1 MTPVFLRRPCAAAN
15 RRFFVRFGPA
25 CRIGTLMLAL
35 IGAPAAVTAQQVAP
49 TATPPE
55 EAATAVLVTLEGFT
69 LIPELTEDGAPVLD
83 DAGTPVMIRVPLA
96 ESVVTP
102 GDRVLYVI
110 TLDNQTADPATDVQL
125 GAQVAAEVE
134 LDPFSFTGPDGL
146 EIAWAD
152 AETPDVFRPVFE
164 QIDGEEVMTADLE
177 TLRRLQL
184 TLPELA
190 PTEQFQ
196 VTYFVTLR

>member
-1 MTPVFLRRPCAAAN
+1 M
-15 RRFFVRFGPA
+15 
-25 CRIGTLMLAL
+25 ILAL

-55 EAATAVLVTLEGFT
+55 EVATTVLVTLEGFT

-177 TLRRLQL
+177 ALRRLQL

>member
-1 MTPVFLRRPCAAAN
+1 MRWLQAAAKTH
-15 RRFFVRFGPA
+15 FAALLGHA
-25 CRIGTLMLAL
+25 GRITGLILAL
-35 IGAPAAVTAQQVAP
+35 ALAPATSIAQDGAAPEPATAAEDVPAAVQ
-49 TATPPE
+49 
-55 EAATAVLVTLEGFT
+55 VTLEGFT
-69 LIPELTEDGAPVLD
+69 LAQEVSEEGEPVFD
-83 DAGTPVMIRVPLA
+83 DNGDPVMIRVPLA

-102 GDRVLYVI
+102 GDQVLYVI
-110 TLDNQTADPATDVQL
+110 TLDNPTEEPATDVQL

-177 TLRRLQL
+177 TLRSLQL

-190 PTEQFQ
+190 PTEQFN
-196 VTYFVTLR
+196 VTYLITLR